1 MDLIVDI
8 HVLANVGVALLAI
21 AAAATGNVKGNRN
34 DVALADELDIAAQF
48 DDFAGHLVTHHHSF
62 GRGEAA
68 MIDVLVAAADIGR
81 HDLQDCAVL

>member
-1 MDLIVDI
+1 MDPIVDVR
-8 HVLANVGVALLAI
+8 VLANVGVPLLAV

-48 DDFAGHLVTHHHSF
+48 NDFAGHLVTHHHPF
-62 GRGEAA
+62 GRREAA
-68 MIDVLVAAADIGR
+68 MIDVLVAAADIGC